1 MSVVWGFGFQTGSL
15 QSNSLKAV
23 FYNKGWGVF
32 KWGFRIP
39 SLHET
44 KKQVWCKFYFG
55 GNLQT
60 CPCLQVVEG
69 ATRLPLDSTGC
80 RKRLRSAEE
89 EEEEQKARRTWELR
103 PNPEGSLSAGE
114 LSSYGKTEDDEEK
127 LQRLC
132 QRCQVM
138 ATQLNRQA
146 AALTDTAALQVRNN
160 GVVLRCDKGFSL
172 VKYL

>member
-1 MSVVWGFGFQTGSL
+1 MAAFRGHVSQYEAVGANFNKESVYSL
-15 QSNSLKAV
+15 CMKCMFDANPIL
-23 FYNKGWGVF
+23 G
-32 KWGFRIP
+32 
-39 SLHET
+39 
-44 KKQVWCKFYFG
+44 KFT
-55 GNLQT
+55 NLW
-60 CPCLQVVEG
+60 LQVVEG
-69 ATRLPLDSTGC
+69 ATRLPLESTGC
-80 RKRLRSAEE
+80 RKRLRSEE
-89 EEEEQKARRTWELR
+89 GEEEQEARRTWERR

-114 LSSYGKTEDDEEK
+114 LSSYGKLEDDEEK

-160 GVVLRCDKGFSL
+160 GALKKCDKGLSL